1 MTRQVRLCCAWS
13 VLFFFLFTLF
23 SPDDALCSDFFD
35 DYMKTPLIIT
45 GITFG
50 VALLIVLVV
59 GTVRDL
65 KRDRGDEDED
75 DDVWSQSPVLKTLG
89 YRHVD
94 YSLFGRSP
102 THPEGLTDEGLA
114 GRQEIEAFLDGKV
127 DKVRFES
134 PYGLVGPGPRPYRLG
149 GVPTEFS
156 LSHPAAGREGKPPP
170 FSLYRS
176 CRIEGETGRT
186 PGTT

>member
-1 MTRQVRLCCAWS
+1 
-13 VLFFFLFTLF
+13 
-23 SPDDALCSDFFD
+23 
-35 DYMKTPLIIT
+35 MKTPLIIT

-156 LSHPAAGREGKPPP
+156 LSHPAEGQERIPPA
-170 FSLYRS
+170 FSLWRVS
-176 CRIEGETGRT
+176 KNACRDSGA
-186 PGTT
+186 